1 MKTYGKMQIC
11 SSPFYQHKSKSAA
24 GGRGAVRW
32 SKNNYGNARQI
43 TNNEQNDR
51 SNADAEWFWIENKQ
65 IGQLLLQFCLNGQ
78 LIIAIRS
85 LIKQRCQQTTIFP
98 AKFLIFFVY
107 TYLSFWKC
115 ATLFTT
121 YDRKRVTYRCAD
133 VLWALRKEAI
143 NFRWQNNQHKQ
154 IFNTFSMIKD
164 NMNKTYTFAKNDK
177 IMIWVRVNVFE
188 IKQSNCQ

>member
-11 SSPFYQHKSKSAA
+11 SPPFYQHKSKSAA

-65 IGQLLLQFCLNGQ
+65 LGQLLLQFCLNGQ

-107 TYLSFWKC
+107 TYLSFESVQHCLLRTIENELLIAALMFYGLWEKKRS
-115 ATLFTT
+115 TSDGKTT
-121 YDRKRVTYRCAD
+121 NISKFLIHF
-133 VLWALRKEAI
+133 LW
-143 NFRWQNNQHKQ
+143 
-154 IFNTFSMIKD
+154 
-164 NMNKTYTFAKNDK
+164 
-177 IMIWVRVNVFE
+177 
-188 IKQSNCQ
+188 